1 MTDILHYIDH
11 PEQLDKETLFTLR
24 SLVAQYPYYQ
34 PARILLLKNLFL
46 MHDPSFDEELR
57 RAAIFITDRNVLF
70 EMVEAAHYLLK
81 KETKEKKPAD
91 KEDAASR
98 TMTLIDNFL
107 DSMPE
112 KEDETPKKRKPTPA
126 DAAIDYVAYLLETE
140 TEEEAQEQT
149 PAMKGQTLIDDFIKN
164 KDGRRIQL
172 KENPE
177 YTPQLDDDTKQGG
190 EGFFTETL
198 AKIYVKQGRYSKAL
212 EIIKRLNLNYPKKS
226 AYFADQIRFL
236 ERLIINNNNK

>member
-1 MTDILHYIDH
+1 
-11 PEQLDKETLFTLR
+11 
-24 SLVAQYPYYQ
+24 
-34 PARILLLKNLFL
+34 
-46 MHDPSFDEELR
+46 
-57 RAAIFITDRNVLF
+57 
-70 EMVEAAHYLLK
+70 MVEAAHYLQEKKPESTK
-81 KETKEKKPAD
+81 KETEGD
-91 KEDAASR
+91 KSSR
-98 TMTLIDNFL
+98 TMSLIDSFL
-107 DSMPE
+107 DSVPE
-112 KEDETPKKRKPTPA
+112 QQEAPKKRKPTPA

-140 TEEEAQEQT
+140 SDDEKNEQT
-149 PAMKGQTLIDDFIKN
+149 PAMKGQSLIDDFIN
-164 KDGRRIQL
+164 SKDGRRIQL

-177 YTPQLDDDTKQGG
+177 YTPQLDDDAKQGG

>member
-1 MTDILHYIDH
+1 MTDILLYMKH
-11 PEQLDKETLFTLR
+11 PERLDKETLYGLR
-24 SLVAQYPYYQ
+24 ELVAKYPFYQ

-46 MHDPSFDEELR
+46 LHDPAFDEELR

-70 EMVEAAHYLLK
+70 EMVEAAHYLS
-81 KETKEKKPAD
+81 EKKSSTVDTAQQQG
-91 KEDAASR
+91 ESR

-107 DSMPE
+107 DSIPE
-112 KEDETPKKRKPTPA
+112 KEETTPKKRKPTPA

-140 TEEEAQEQT
+140 AADGVVTTQA
-149 PAMKGQTLIDDFIKN
+149 PAMRGQSLIDEFINN
-164 KDGRRIQL
+164 KEGRRIQL

-177 YTPQLDDDTKQGG
+177 YTPQLDDDQKQGG

>member
-1 MTDILHYIDH
+1 MTDILHYIHH
-11 PEQLDKETLFTLR
+11 PEQLDRETLFTLR

-34 PARILLLKNLFL
+34 PARILLLRNLFL
-46 MHDPSFDEELR
+46 LHDPSFDEELR
-57 RAAIFITDRNVLF
+57 RAAVFITDRNVLF
-70 EMVEAAHYLLK
+70 EMVEAAHYLQEKKPESTK
-81 KETKEKKPAD
+81 KETEGD
-91 KEDAASR
+91 KSSR
-98 TMTLIDNFL
+98 TMSLIDSFL
-107 DSMPE
+107 DSVPE
-112 KEDETPKKRKPTPA
+112 QQEAPKKRKPTPA

-140 TEEEAQEQT
+140 SDDEKNEQT
-149 PAMKGQTLIDDFIKN
+149 PAMKGQSLIDDFIN
-164 KDGRRIQL
+164 SKDGRRIQL

-177 YTPQLDDDTKQGG
+177 YTPQLDDDAKQGG